1 MCGIVGIYS
10 RDIDREQVKKAA
22 DVMQHRGPDG
32 FGYFFGDNIA
42 LGHRRL
48 KIIDLSENAKQP
60 MCNENQDMWI
70 VYNGEVYNF
79 KEIRQELEQKGHQFK
94 SNSDTEVVLHA
105 YEEWG
110 ESCLGKFNGMFAFAI
125 WNSRNQ
131 ELFLARDR
139 AGVKPLYYY
148 LDRNKF
154 IFASEI
160 KAILEFDVEKK
171 LNKPILW
178 DFFNYGI
185 LAGDET
191 LIENIKTLPP
201 AHYFILKNNK
211 ITAKK
216 WWDFEFAAENKPESA
231 WISELRSQIMQSVQ
245 KRMVSDVPIG
255 AFISGGIDSAC
266 IVACMKKF
274 SENVKTFYVCS
285 GDSEERK
292 SAELTAKYFNTEHS
306 EIFVSANEFAEEM
319 KEMIWHYDMPL
330 PWPSAIPLYFVSKLS
345 HGKATVV
352 LTGEGSDE
360 IFAGYRRY
368 SLLKRTTE
376 INNKIKFLPQFARN
390 SSFNLSSFLF
400 KDVRYRKNIEI
411 LLKGFNFEYATGVNA
426 ITSEREK
433 LLKNLPKDK
442 VLQSQIAA
450 LFNEKQADFVSR
462 LLYLDFKTYLAELLV
477 KQDKMG
483 MAASIEARTPF
494 LDYNLIELAAKI
506 PSNLKLKGNTG
517 KYIFKKAM
525 ETILPKEIIWQKKKG
540 FPVPIEKWFRHDLRG
555 FAEEELSRESGALHY
570 LNKDYIKKILE
581 MHKRHNCSLQIW
593 ALLNFKLWHER
604 FIEQ

>member
-1 MCGIVGIYS
+1 MCGILGIYS
-10 RDIDREQVKKAA
+10 RNIDKEQVRKATETLH
-22 DVMQHRGPDG
+22 HRGPDG
-32 FGYFFGDNIA
+32 TGYFFDNNIA
-42 LGHRRL
+42 FGHRRL
-48 KIIDLSENAKQP
+48 AVIDLSENAKQP
-60 MCNENQDMWI
+60 MCNESGDLWI
-70 VYNGEVYNF
+70 TYNGEVYNF
-79 KEIRQELEQKGHQFK
+79 KEIKQELENKGHQFK
-94 SNSDTEVVLHA
+94 SNSDTEVILHA
-105 YEEWG
+105 YEEWK
-110 ESCLGKFNGMFAFAI
+110 EKCLEKFNGMFALAI
-125 WNSRNQ
+125 WNSRNR

-148 LDRNKF
+148 FDRDKF

-160 KAILEFDVEKK
+160 KAILEFSIEKK
-171 LNKPILW
+171 LNKKILY
-178 DFFNYGI
+178 DYFNYGI
-185 LAGDET
+185 LVGEET
-191 LIENIKTLPP
+191 LFENIKTLPA
-201 AHYFILKNNK
+201 AHYFILKNSK

-216 WWDFEFAAENKPESA
+216 WWDFEYSPEQKTESA
-231 WISELRSQIMQSVQ
+231 WISELRNQIALSVE
-245 KRMVSDVPIG
+245 KRMISDVPVG

-285 GDSEERK
+285 GDADERK
-292 SAELTAKYFNTEHS
+292 NVELTAKYFNTEHN
-306 EIFVSANEFAEEM
+306 EIFISANEFAENLQD
-319 KEMIWHYDMPL
+319 MIWHNDMPL

-345 HGKATVV
+345 KGKATVV

-360 IFAGYRRY
+360 LFAGYRRY

-376 INNKIKFLPQFARN
+376 INSKIKFLPQFARN
-390 SSFNLSSFLF
+390 SSFNLTSFLF
-400 KDVRYRKNIEI
+400 KDVRYRKNFEI
-411 LLKGFNFEYATGVNA
+411 LLKKFNFDYATGTNA

-433 LLKNLPKDK
+433 LLKNLPKENPLQQK
-442 VLQSQIAA
+442 VISI
-450 LFNEKQADFVSR
+450 FNEKTTDFLNK
-462 LLYLDFKTYLAELLV
+462 LLYLDFRTYLQELLM

-494 LDYNLIELAAKI
+494 LDYNIIELAAKI

-525 ETILPKEIIWQKKKG
+525 ETILPKQIVWQKKKG
-540 FPVPIEKWFRHDLRG
+540 FPVPIDKWFRHELHG
-555 FAEEELSRESGALHY
+555 FIQEELSRDSGALHY

-593 ALLNFKLWHER
+593 ALLNFKLWHEQ